1 MAIDTSYDNRETCV
15 NPVPTSC
22 LPYTGYVSDSIKE
35 LLPCR
40 PNANDVFKNL
50 QILIDK
56 INKGLGDNTKLDEK
70 DFSFNP
76 TTDSQQ
82 ILNQELIDNVSEL
95 NANVQTLLEGQV
107 DPDLIKLAVSL
118 MCIEDSACDPKE
130 QYSLTEILTKLINS
144 HCELLNRVAT
154 IEATLNI

>member
-1 MAIDTSYDNRETCV
+1 
-15 NPVPTSC
+15 
-22 LPYTGYVSDSIKE
+22 
-35 LLPCR
+35 
-40 PNANDVFKNL
+40 VFKNL